1 MNQQD
6 LERALK
12 KQRLILRSAEL
23 RAALAEDGE
32 PLLPLFAAGDYV
44 AEGVAW
50 LKARPRWLVAGLVAF
65 VVARPSRLLRWG
77 RRGFFLWRA
86 VRRLRQF
93 AVGSR

>member
-23 RAALAEDGE
+23 RAALAVDAE
-32 PLLPLFAAGDYV
+32 PLQPLFAAGDRV

-50 LKARPRWLVAGLVAF
+50 IKARPQILVAAVVA
-65 VVARPSRLLRWG
+65 VAVARPSRLLRWT
-77 RRGFFLWRA
+77 RRGVFLWQA
-86 VRRLRQF
+86 VRRLREF
-93 AVGSR
+93 TARNR